1 MTCIPCL
8 QGVGERSGF
17 LDYARIIVI
26 SDARRGGSGVHAH
39 HRGGQWSSWK
49 AFQEQAIN
57 ELIHRRGFSLPLTFS
72 FVSTSHDR
80 CDGPF
85 FYPFS
90 EDKFRLWLLSFDVI
104 LEAEAW
110 VNICLSNPLQGA
122 GGARRTRE
130 FMAPRRERER
140 RLLPRKMADESSL
153 RGEGGSR
160 PVYPPRPEEWPG

>member
-1 MTCIPCL
+1 M
-8 QGVGERSGF
+8 GERSGF

-57 ELIHRRGFSLPLTFS
+57 ELIHRRGFSLPLRFS

-130 FMAPRRERER
+130 FMAPRREREKIAAAKDGR
-140 RLLPRKMADESSL
+140 REQSAGRGGFAPRLSSETRGMA
-153 RGEGGSR
+153 RVKGI
-160 PVYPPRPEEWPG
+160 